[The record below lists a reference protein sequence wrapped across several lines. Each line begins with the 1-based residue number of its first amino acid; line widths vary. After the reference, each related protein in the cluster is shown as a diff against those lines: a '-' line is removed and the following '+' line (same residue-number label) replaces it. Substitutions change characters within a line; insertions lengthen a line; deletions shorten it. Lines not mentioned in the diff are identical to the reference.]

1 MKYANKIIEIGPKL
15 AKLKVFASNPN
26 PNPNPNPNLV
36 LDGRFGRTDGLGVR
50 TVWGRENG
58 RF

>member
-1 MKYANKIIEIGPKL
+1 MKDAKKIIENGPEL
-15 AKLKVFASNPN
+15 VKLKVFASNPN
-26 PNPNPNPNLV
+26 PNPNPNPV
-36 LDGRFGRTDGLGVR
+36 LDGRSGRTDGLGVR